1 MEASTSSAAMLL
13 DASTSSAAML
23 LDASTS
29 SQQQPGEAPLYP
41 YLHVPGVRFVPTD
54 QELILFYLR
63 SKLRGDPPPTSLV
76 RDDDVYA
83 EHPQILTTRLGPSVE
98 DYWYVFTQ
106 RSRKYAKGGRPSRST
121 GDTGRWKSVGKNTP
135 VTYGKEKATIGF
147 RNSLAYEVFVYDDGG
162 DSKKKRIEKT
172 EWKMMEFVDVDS
184 NRPVSSDSNFMLLND
199 WVLCRIT
206 RKPEKK
212 KGEEEDPG
220 ASPADEVVEEE
231 EEHEPSSM
239 MLVDEPLTDTSPD
252 TSQQAQA
259 TAPTGLLRNGANWS
273 DSTADSQVQGSGSGS
288 GADPQQTADDDPF
301 DLPDLEPSLSVN
313 SFDHAFGFR
322 PDPWAWNL
330 YYQEATDTDSPGSRL
345 RTPSDPDPIEPPSEP
360 PAAPQPRD
368 VVTDPPSSADDGRLE
383 HAKAIRKRKEHA
395 RASGD
400 DAGKKGN
407 AAVKKSSGR
416 AKQDGQN

>member
-1 MEASTSSAAMLL
+1 MLL
-13 DASTSSAAML
+13 E
-23 LDASTS
+23 ASTS

-41 YLHVPGVRFVPTD
+41 YLDVPGVRFVPTD
-54 QELILFYLR
+54 QELILCYLR

-83 EHPQILTTRLGPSVE
+83 EHPEYLTTRLGPSVE

-147 RNSLAYEVFVYDDGG
+147 RNSLAYEVFVRDDGG

-172 EWKMMEFVDVDS
+172 EWKMTEFVDVDS
-184 NRPVSSDSNFMLLND
+184 NRPVSSGSNFMLLND

-231 EEHEPSSM
+231 EHEPSSM
-239 MLVDEPLTDTSPD
+239 MLADEPLTDTSPD
-252 TSQQAQA
+252 TSQQAQV
-259 TAPTGLLRNGANWS
+259 TAPAGLLGNGANWS
-273 DSTADSQVQGSGSGS
+273 DSTADSQAGRSGSGS
-288 GADPQQTADDDPF
+288 DPQKTADDDPF
-301 DLPDLEPSLSVN
+301 ESLDLGPLPSGN
-313 SFDHAFGFR
+313 SRDHVFTI
-322 PDPWAWNL
+322 DPWAWNL
-330 YYQEATDTDSPGSRL
+330 YYPEGTDIDSSGSRL
-345 RTPSDPDPIEPPSEP
+345 RTPSDPDPMEIPSEP
-360 PAAPQPRD
+360 PAYHPQPRH
-368 VVTDPPSSADDGRLE
+368 VVTDLPSSSAGGLDELT
-383 HAKAIRKRKEHA
+383 KVIRKRKEHA

-416 AKQDGQN
+416 AKPDGQN

>member
-1 MEASTSSAAMLL
+1 MLL
-13 DASTSSAAML
+13 E
-23 LDASTS
+23 ASTS
-29 SQQQPGEAPLYP
+29 SQQQSGEAALYP

-54 QELILFYLR
+54 QELILCYLR
-63 SKLRGDPPPTSLV
+63 SKLRGDPPPTTLV
-76 RDDDVYA
+76 HDDDVYA
-83 EHPQILTTRLGPSVE
+83 EHPQILTERLGPSVE

-106 RSRKYAKGGRPSRST
+106 RNRKYAKGGRPSRNT
-121 GDTGRWKSVGKNTP
+121 GDTGRWKSVGKNMP

-147 RNSLAYEVFVYDDGG
+147 RNSLAYEVFLYDDGG

-172 EWKMMEFVDVDS
+172 EWKMAEFVDVDS
-184 NRPVSSDSNFMLLND
+184 NMPVSSAPNFMLLNE

-231 EEHEPSSM
+231 EGAEEEHEPSSM

-259 TAPTGLLRNGANWS
+259 TASAGLLRNGANWS
-273 DSTADSQVQGSGSGS
+273 DSTADSQVEASGS

-301 DLPDLEPSLSVN
+301 ESLDLGPLSSGNSLGHV
-313 SFDHAFGFR
+313 FTI
-322 PDPWAWNL
+322 DPWAWNL
-330 YYQEATDTDSPGSRL
+330 YYPEGADIDSSGSRL
-345 RTPSDPDPIEPPSEP
+345 RTPSDPDPMETPSEP
-360 PAAPQPRD
+360 PAAPQPRHF
-368 VVTDPPSSADDGRLE
+368 VTDLPSSTDDGRLE
-383 HAKAIRKRKEHA
+383 HAKVIRKRKEDA

-416 AKQDGQN
+416 AKPDGQN